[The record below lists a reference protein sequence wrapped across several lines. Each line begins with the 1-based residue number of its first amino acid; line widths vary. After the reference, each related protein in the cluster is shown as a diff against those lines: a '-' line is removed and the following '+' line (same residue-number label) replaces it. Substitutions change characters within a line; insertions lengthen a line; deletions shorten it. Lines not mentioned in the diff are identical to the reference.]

1 MDHTMPPTSALD
13 PKPVPPSTLLPPVR
27 KVLELPSA
35 EVSHLV
41 AELSRI
47 YTPEV
52 LGTRFE
58 VATPV
63 RRPASKGTKSTKYP
77 GVSLAPPAVDS
88 GYASLVASD
97 DEGEEDKQQST
108 ALESAVQTLA
118 QDLSSK
124 PKVADAVEE
133 QLAFLR
139 ADEFERSCAMKWL
152 TGLIARSAE
161 WVELG
166 AEEENDESSESS
178 EEYQKREKVVEKAS
192 ALLAACSGSSASG
205 ALTRCFTFRPRLSSE
220 VSSSIPI
227 QIHLKDDPLPA
238 QDHTAVGLQTWG
250 SAPIL
255 AQLISDRPAVHGLDL
270 FKRFTRNSV
279 GTGSHHHARDD
290 TFKVLELGAGTGL
303 MSLFVWRILEQQLNV
318 ARNHAD
324 GISFPNCSVFATDYH
339 PSVLSNLNF
348 NLGLNPPSSLGAS
361 STRPSSV
368 SIDSRVLDWNSC
380 AVLDDASRFDIVYG
394 VDIIYEKE
402 HAQLVK
408 SVVEKVL
415 KLPSLTK
422 TVGDEPQGDAR
433 HSTGGTFWLIYPL
446 RPTHE
451 VETRSIETVFG
462 EVVDMA
468 KWPENIIGHGQGA
481 GDRGWRLGVLEIQS
495 LQRRKGIGRADEVSY
510 RVLRL
515 GWVAS

>member
-1 MDHTMPPTSALD
+1 MDHNTSPTSALD
-13 PKPVPPSTLLPPVR
+13 SKPVPPSTLLLPVR
-27 KVLELPSA
+27 KILELPSA
-35 EVSHLV
+35 KVSHLV

-63 RRPASKGTKSTKYP
+63 RRPASKRTKSTKHP

-97 DEGEEDKQQST
+97 DEGEEEDKQQSA
-108 ALESAVQTLA
+108 ALESAVQTLV

-124 PKVADAVEE
+124 PKSPDAVEE
-133 QLAFLR
+133 QLALLR

-166 AEEENDESSESS
+166 AEDESDESSESS

-220 VSSSIPI
+220 VSSSTPI

-270 FKRFTRNSV
+270 FKRFGCNSV
-279 GTGSHHHARDD
+279 GTGSHPRED

-318 ARNHAD
+318 ARNHVD
-324 GISFPNCSVFATDYH
+324 GFSLPNCSVFATDYH

-348 NLGLNPPSSLGAS
+348 NLGLNPPSSPGTS
-361 STRPSSV
+361 STRPSV
-368 SIDSRVLDWNSC
+368 TIDSQVLDWNSC
-380 AVLDDASRFDIVYG
+380 AVLDDADRFDIVYG

-415 KLPSLTK
+415 KFPSLTK
-422 TVGDEPQGDAR
+422 TIDDEPQGDVR
-433 HSTGGTFWLIYPL
+433 YSTGGIFWLIYPL

-468 KWPENIIGHGQGA
+468 KWPENIIGHGRGV
-481 GDRGWRLGVLEIQS
+481 GDRDWRLGVLEMQS

-510 RVLRL
+510 RVLKL